1 MAPADHPPRLAS
13 GRILQVSRRIFAFE
27 PFSYKCVLSWLAR
40 IFFHTISLGIE
51 MRFQIIWNFNMKPN
65 ADSTSNTFK
74 TLKGTYRNFFHLFI
88 GPVGRLDIT

>member
-1 MAPADHPPRLAS
+1 MAPADHPPRLAG

-27 PFSYKCVLSWLAR
+27 PFSYKCVLGWLVHT
-40 IFFHTISLGIE
+40 FFHTISLGIE

-74 TLKGTYRNFFHLFI
+74 TLEL
-88 GPVGRLDIT
+88 

>member
-1 MAPADHPPRLAS
+1 MAPADLPPQLAR

-65 ADSTSNTFK
+65 EDSTYNTLK
-74 TLKGTYRNFFHLFI
+74 TLNGTYRNFFHLFI